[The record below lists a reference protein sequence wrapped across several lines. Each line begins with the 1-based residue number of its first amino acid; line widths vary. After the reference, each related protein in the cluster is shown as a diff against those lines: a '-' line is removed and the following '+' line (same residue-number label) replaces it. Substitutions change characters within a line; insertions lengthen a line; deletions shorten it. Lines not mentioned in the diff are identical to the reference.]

1 LLRETLVET
10 QPTLGE
16 KAYTLYVSYQT
27 RDIPSA
33 TVIVPVSQLYPDKTE
48 EFVEQY
54 NKMEGALYK
63 EWLKKRNEL
72 IRKDLDERRKRAP
85 STLMV

>member
-1 LLRETLVET
+1 M
-10 QPTLGE
+10 
-16 KAYTLYVSYQT
+16 
-27 RDIPSA
+27 
-33 TVIVPVSQLYPDKTE
+33 VPVSELFPGKEE

-54 NKMEGALYK
+54 NKMEGSLYK
-63 EWLKKRNEL
+63 EWLEKRSML